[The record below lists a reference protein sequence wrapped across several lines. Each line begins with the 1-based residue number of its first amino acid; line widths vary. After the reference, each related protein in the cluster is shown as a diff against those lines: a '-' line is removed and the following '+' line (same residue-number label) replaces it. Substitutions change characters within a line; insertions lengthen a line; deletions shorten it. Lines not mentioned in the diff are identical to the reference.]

1 MSRYAVKIGEIHLKA
16 NKPITDKQRKRAL
29 ELLTATCGT
38 YMITVDDVEIAL
50 SVDGNNLEATHPKV
64 R

>member
-16 NKPITDKQRKRAL
+16 NKPITDEQRKQAL

-50 SVDGNNLEATHPKV
+50 SVH
-64 R
+64 RH